1 MDVQDCLASSMRA
14 CTSAPV
20 WQPSN
25 STSAMSFDSLEPPA
39 CSGIAI
45 RTSNSAFNSTVP
57 PLKFFTLT
65 QWLPTVP
72 QAALCVLQVRCR
84 WRFRRA
90 LSSSYRC
97 DCWSFCRLPRASSSP
112 SSTPQSLIAGFPF
125 SMAISSTSA
134 TSIGNFDHSA
144 CVSIWLRPA
153 RPQLVTPAVSLAAPA
168 VSRVAHLAR
177 QMSFP

>member
-25 STSAMSFDSLEPPA
+25 STSAMSFDSFEPPA

-112 SSTPQSLIAGFPF
+112 VS
-125 SMAISSTSA
+125 
-134 TSIGNFDHSA
+134 HSA
-144 CVSIWLRPA
+144 WPFRR
-153 RPQLVTPAVSLAAPA
+153 RPQLPLVILTILLACQFGCAP
-168 VSRVAHLAR
+168 LAL
-177 QMSFP
+177 SW